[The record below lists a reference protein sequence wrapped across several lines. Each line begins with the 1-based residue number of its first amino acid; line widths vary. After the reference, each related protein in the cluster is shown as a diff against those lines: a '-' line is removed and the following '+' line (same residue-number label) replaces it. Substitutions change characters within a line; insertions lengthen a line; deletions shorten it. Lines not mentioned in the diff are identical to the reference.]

1 MSILQFIGVA
11 SGVLAAVAYVPYV
24 RDIFKGDAKP
34 ERVSWFIWVVLAC
47 IAFFSQLAEGAHSSL
62 WFTGLDSVGA
72 VVIFLLALRYGAGG
86 FTRRDKIGLLTAGI
100 GLLLWYVTRHAA
112 IALLLTIIVDA
123 SGAWLTVAKTYK
135 NPRTETYAMWAMVA
149 LAGVLAMISVGGMNP
164 ALLVYPFYIFLAN
177 IAVVFAK
184 FAGSYRKRT
193 ESDQAL

>member
-123 SGAWLTVAKTYK
+123 SGAWLTVAVQKSAHRNVRYVGNGRTCGRAGDDFRWGNEPCSARVSILYI
-135 NPRTETYAMWAMVA
+135 PRQYCR
-149 LAGVLAMISVGGMNP
+149 GI
-164 ALLVYPFYIFLAN
+164 
-177 IAVVFAK
+177 
-184 FAGSYRKRT
+184 R
-193 ESDQAL
+193 